1 MMSSHH
7 PKHTHAKVYC
17 AILRKV
23 DDERKRRNDDDEN
36 CVVFATRRLILYSV
50 VSLFVV

>member
-7 PKHTHAKVYC
+7 PKHTRTCIAL
-17 AILRKV
+17 LRKV